1 MLYDLMVPFL
11 AFVAITSL
19 GGAVLT
25 ARGPRRGPV
34 RARLGGLEGTATE
47 PETFGLRGLFRRD
60 LERIATA
67 ASVGSPSARLKE
79 ELAKAGYYTKSAA
92 RIYLGVKS
100 LLFVV
105 GIIGSMLL
113 LLPTDTSFTVTV
125 VLVAGG
131 ATMLSTLPNLVVHLR
146 RRRRAEDIRH
156 HLPDA
161 LDLLEI
167 CVSSGMG
174 LDMAW
179 NAVASEVRGVSA
191 TLADELALTNL
202 ELHLG
207 APRAAAMRR
216 MAQRTGADEMASLVA
231 LLIQSERFGTSVG
244 DALRT
249 FAASMRE
256 RRSQRAAEAA
266 EKMAVKLLFPMAVF
280 IFPTILIVAAGP
292 ACVVLSEVMG
302 WK

>member
-1 MLYDLMVPFL
+1 MYELIVPFL
-11 AFVAITSL
+11 AFVAVTSL

-25 ARGPRRGPV
+25 ARGPQRGRV
-34 RARLGGLEGTATE
+34 RARLGGLENTVAEPGTS
-47 PETFGLRGLFRRD
+47 GLKGLFRRD

-67 ASVGSPSARLKE
+67 ASMGSPSARLKE
-79 ELAKAGYYTKSAA
+79 ELAKAGYYSKNAA

-100 LLFVV
+100 LLFVSGIV
-105 GIIGSMLL
+105 GTMLL
-113 LLPTDTSFTVTV
+113 LLPTDTPFTVTV
-125 VLVAGG
+125 VLVAVG
-131 ATMLSTLPNLVVHLR
+131 ATLLSALPNLVIHLR

-179 NAVASEVRGVSA
+179 NSVAKEVRGVSA

-216 MAQRTGADEMASLVA
+216 MAQRTGAEEVASLVA
-231 LLIQSERFGTSVG
+231 VLIQSERFGTSVG

-266 EKMAVKLLFPMAVF
+266 EKMAVKLLFPMALF

-302 WK
+302 WS